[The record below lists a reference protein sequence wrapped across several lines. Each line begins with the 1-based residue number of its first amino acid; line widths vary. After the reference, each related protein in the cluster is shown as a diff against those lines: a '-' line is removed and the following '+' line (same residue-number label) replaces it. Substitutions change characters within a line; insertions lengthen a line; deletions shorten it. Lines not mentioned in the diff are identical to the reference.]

1 MPQALSAE
9 QIQKTEQMVQ
19 ARMASDPAFSDKV
32 RSGKIKFIV
41 VPGDKVS
48 GIDIVDMTNP
58 ENVQKYGGMKMYNT
72 PQEAEHFTEGFG
84 KQPTRQGGI
93 TDIAESRVVPRYQ
106 HQRHDPIRK
115 YTKDP
120 AMDIAQDIT
129 STARYITP
137 LLPIS
142 PLKVG
147 GIVAGLGATGKAAG
161 ALSGEE
167 ELQETWP
174 NILATAATA
183 SLGAAGNKYFSEEET
198 RRRQLGQRVES
209 QLGYGK
215 RMPWQASPLEPEL
228 IPEIEKTL
236 QGGNVYTI
244 GDWRNAP
251 LDRFYEK
258 VGTRAL
264 PMTMDRI
271 PMVHE
276 PTSTIN
282 PETKTYGTGSK
293 VAPKNKP
300 LKWNPQQWD
309 AVARR
314 FIEEAGLPLDTDP
327 NDVRAFLEEAWSR
340 PDSKYGKI
348 FYAKGGT
355 PAGFTTEQWAALRA
369 TDKNPVVKELAATK
383 GKVVDEKWDKQRAKA
398 LEERKSRF
406 DRMSTKGKNTA
417 IVTPQ
422 QYEKFGSYDFRVPFI
437 KLGNESVRLPVRPW
451 IRAGATVAPMA
462 AQALLPYAV
471 KKWNMRRSDD
481 E

>member
-1 MPQALSAE
+1 MPQAISAE
-9 QIQKTEQMVQ
+9 QIQKAEQMLQ
-19 ARMASDPAFSDKV
+19 ARMQSDPAVSEKV
-32 RSGKIKFIV
+32 RNGQIKWIV
-41 VPGDKVS
+41 EPGDKISRLVA
-48 GIDIVDMTNP
+48 VDLSNP
-58 ENVQKYGGMKMYNT
+58 ESVSKYGGIKMYNT

-84 KQPTRQGGI
+84 NQPTRSGGVA
-93 TDIAESRVVPRYQ
+93 DILESRTMPRYQ

-120 AMDIAQDIT
+120 ALDVLQDAT
-129 STARYITP
+129 ATARYLTP
-137 LLPIS
+137 LLPFG
-142 PLKVG
+142 PAAVA
-147 GIVAGLGATGKAAG
+147 GITAGLGTASKAAG

-183 SLGAAGNKYFSEEET
+183 GLAAKGNKYFSEEET

-228 IPEIEKTL
+228 LPEIEKTL
-236 QGGNVYTI
+236 QGGNAYTI

-251 LDRFYEK
+251 LDRLYEK
-258 VGTRAL
+258 IGTRAL
-264 PMTMDRI
+264 PMTIDRL

-276 PTSTIN
+276 PTAEIN
-282 PETKTYGTGSK
+282 PDTKTYGTSAK
-293 VAPKNKP
+293 IAPRNKP

-314 FIEEAGLPLDTDP
+314 YIQEAGLPPDTDP
-327 NDVRAFLEEAWSR
+327 NDVRAFIEEAWSR
-340 PDSKYGKI
+340 PDSKYGNI

-355 PAGFTTEQWAALRA
+355 PAGFTTEQWAAVRA
-369 TDKNPVVKELAATK
+369 TDKNPVAKELAATK
-383 GKVVDEKWDKQRAKA
+383 GKVTDEKWDKLRAKA
-398 LEERKSRF
+398 LEDRKSRF

-422 QYEKFGSYDFRVPFI
+422 QYEKFGSYDFKVPFM
-437 KLGNESVRLPVRPW
+437 KLGNESVRLPIRPW
-451 IRAGATVAPMA
+451 VRAGATIAPVV
-462 AQALLPYAV
+462 AQALLPYAI
-471 KKWNMRRSDD
+471 KKWNTRRDD

>member
-19 ARMASDPAFSDKV
+19 ARMASDPSFSEKV
-32 RSGKIKFIV
+32 RGGKIKFIV

-58 ENVQKYGGMKMYNT
+58 QNVQKYGGMKMYNT

-84 KQPTRQGGI
+84 KQPTREGGLV
-93 TDIAESRVVPRYQ
+93 DIAESRIIPKYQ

-120 AMDIAQDIT
+120 AADIAQDIT
-129 STARYITP
+129 STARYA
-137 LLPIS
+137 LPFLPFGPAKIA
-142 PLKVG
+142 G
-147 GIVAGLGATGKAAG
+147 MAAGLGTTGKAVG

-174 NILATAATA
+174 NVLATAATA
-183 SLGAAGNKYFSEEET
+183 SLGAAGNKYFSEEAT
-198 RRRQLGQRVES
+198 RTRQLGKRVES
-209 QLGYGK
+209 QLGYGN
-215 RMPWQASPLEPEL
+215 RMSWQASPLEPEL
-228 IPEIEKTL
+228 LPEIEKAL
-236 QGGNVYTI
+236 KGGNVYTI

-251 LDRFYEK
+251 LDRLYEK
-258 VGTRAL
+258 IGTRAL
-264 PMTMDRI
+264 PMTMERL

-276 PTSTIN
+276 PTATVN
-282 PETKTYGTGSK
+282 PETKTYSTGSK

-314 FIEEAGLPLDTDP
+314 FIEEAGLPPDTDP
-327 NDVRAFLEEAWSR
+327 NDVRAFIEEAWSR
-340 PDSKYGKI
+340 PESKYGKI

-355 PAGFTTEQWAALRA
+355 PTGFTTEQWAALRA
-369 TDKNPVVKELAATK
+369 TDKNPVAKELAATK
-383 GKVVDEKWDKQRAKA
+383 GRVTDEKWDKQRADA
-398 LEERKSRF
+398 LKERKARF

-422 QYEKFGSYDFRVPFI
+422 QYEKMGSYDFRVPFI
-437 KLGNESVRLPVRPW
+437 KLGSDNIRLPIRPW
-451 IRAGATVAPMA
+451 IRGAATVAPMA
-462 AQALLPYAV
+462 AQALLPYGI
-471 KKWNMRRSDD
+471 KWWNTRRGED